1 MTLGEA
7 AHQHAEGA
15 LDRLLLVALT
25 LAVAAGYLLL
35 AARRRHEPRGWS
47 TWRTGAFLTGS
58 ALLVLAL
65 LPGLIPYGDDDFRGH
80 MLQHLSIGMLA
91 PLGLVLGAPVT
102 LLLRSLPARHG
113 RGIGRVL
120 RSRPAHVIAHPVTA
134 LLLNLGGLAALYGTP
149 LYGATGAHP
158 VLHDLVHVH
167 FLVAGYLFAWVIA
180 GPDPAPRR
188 PSVKARLVILGVAV
202 AGHAIISQ
210 LLYAGLVVHVA
221 VPAEQLHGGAVFMYY
236 GGDITEL
243 LLAFALVVTWRPRR
257 PTVARGAAG
266 SPYDSGRPVV
276 VTGRPPGAK
285 GAGPTAASRRVA
297 ARSSEG

>member
-65 LPGLIPYGDDDFRGH
+65 LPGLTPYGDEDFRGH
-80 MLQHLSIGMLA
+80 MLQHLLIGMLG

-120 RSRPAHVIAHPVTA
+120 RSRPAHVLGHPVTA
-134 LLLNLGGLAALYGTP
+134 LLLNLGGLAALYVTP
-149 LYGATGAHP
+149 LYAATGTHP
-158 VLHDLVHVH
+158 VLHDLVHLH

-188 PSVKARLVILGVAV
+188 PSVTARLVILGVAV
-202 AGHAIISQ
+202 AGHAVLSQ
-210 LLYAGLVVHVA
+210 LLYAGILVQVA
-221 VPAEQLHGGAVFMYY
+221 VPAEQLRGGAVFMYY
-236 GGDITEL
+236 GGDIAEL
-243 LLAFALVVTWRPRR
+243 LLAFALMTTWRPRR
-257 PTVARGAAG
+257 PTDAHGRLSAVADGSGDAGAMPTAHRV
-266 SPYDSGRPVV
+266 PAGRP
-276 VTGRPPGAK
+276 
-285 GAGPTAASRRVA
+285 
-297 ARSSEG
+297 